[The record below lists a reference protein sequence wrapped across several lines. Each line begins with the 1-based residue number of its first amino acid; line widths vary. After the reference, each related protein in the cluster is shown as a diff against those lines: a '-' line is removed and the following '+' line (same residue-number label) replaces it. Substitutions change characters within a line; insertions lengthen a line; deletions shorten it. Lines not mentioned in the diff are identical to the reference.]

1 LSGGK
6 SPTGGSGGGGKFPP
20 RTARVGRAPATSGR
34 ERENASPRH
43 RSALSGRSPSITVM
57 INAAMKAA
65 RTLRR
70 DFGEIENLQI
80 SEKAPSDFVSQADM
94 RVEEFLR
101 EELIKVRPGYG
112 FVGEEGKPIE
122 GDGKNR
128 FIVDPLDGTTNF
140 LHGIPHFAISIALE
154 REGEVIAGVVYEP
167 IGDELFWAEKG
178 AGAFLDTAFA
188 KSRRLRVSARRKMGE
203 CIVGTGIPFRGRGDH
218 PAFLKEMGA
227 VMGETAGI
235 RRMGVASL
243 DLAFV
248 AAGRLDGYWES
259 GLKAWDVAAGVLLVR
274 EAGGMVSEI
283 GGKAHRLDSPTVLAA
298 NGNIGPT
305 LDRLLRGAARD

>member
-1 LSGGK
+1 LSPPDRGSK
-6 SPTGGSGGGGKFPP
+6 GSGGDNRLPP
-20 RTARVGRAPATSGR
+20 RVARVGRAPATTGR
-34 ERENASPRH
+34 ERENATPRH
-43 RSALSGRSPSITVM
+43 RSALSGRSPAITMM

-65 RTLRR
+65 RSLRR
-70 DFGEIENLQI
+70 DFGEVENLQV
-80 SEKAPSDFVSQADM
+80 SEKGPSDFVSQADT

-112 FVGEEGKPIE
+112 FVGEEGHNVE

-154 REGEVIAGVVYEP
+154 RDGEIVAGVIYEP

-178 AGAFLDTAFA
+178 SGAFLDTAFA
-188 KSRRLRVSARRKMGE
+188 KSRRLRVSGRKRLGE
-203 CIVGTGIPFRGRGDH
+203 CLIGTGIPFRGRGDH
-218 PAFLKEMGA
+218 RSFLKEMGA
-227 VMGETAGI
+227 VMAETAGI

-248 AAGRLDGYWES
+248 AAGRLDGFWET
-259 GLKAWDVAAGVLLVR
+259 GLKPWDMAAGVLLVR
-274 EAGGMVSEI
+274 EAGGMVTEI
-283 GGKAHRLDSPTVLAA
+283 GGRAHKLDSPTILAA
-298 NGNIGPT
+298 NSHIGPA
-305 LDRLLRGAARD
+305 LDRLLRQAGKA

>member
-1 LSGGK
+1 
-6 SPTGGSGGGGKFPP
+6 
-20 RTARVGRAPATSGR
+20 
-34 ERENASPRH
+34 
-43 RSALSGRSPSITVM
+43 M

-65 RTLRR
+65 RSLRR
-70 DFGEIENLQI
+70 DFGEIENLQV
-80 SEKAPSDFVSQADM
+80 SEKGPSDFVSQADM

-112 FVGEEGKPIE
+112 FVGEEGAPIE
-122 GDGKNR
+122 GDGRHR

-154 REGEVIAGVVYEP
+154 RDGEVVAGVVYEP

-188 KSRRLRVSARRKMGE
+188 KSRRLRVSARRRLGE
-203 CIVGTGIPFRGRGDH
+203 CLIGTGIPFRGRGDH
-218 PAFLKEMGA
+218 PSFLKELAA
-227 VMGETAGI
+227 VMAETAGV
-235 RRMGVASL
+235 RRLGVASL

-248 AAGRLDGYWES
+248 AAGRLDGFWES
-259 GLKAWDVAAGVLLVR
+259 GLKSWDVAAGALLVR

-283 GGKAHRLDSPTVLAA
+283 GGRAHRLDSPTILAA
-298 NGNIGPT
+298 NGHVGPA
-305 LDRLLRGAARD
+305 LDRLLRQAARA